1 LDQATKPLT
10 VLHVDRDQDFLEVS
24 RSILSLLGDLKVD
37 FAQTT
42 QQAEQKLKKKT
53 YDVVVAAYYLNNVNG
68 LEFLQQLKQAGVMSQ
83 LILFTGNAESAQEAV
98 NAGIPFVAKFGDP
111 EKVFA
116 ELCQI
121 MKSCRE

>member
-1 LDQATKPLT
+1 MDQATKPLT

>member
-1 LDQATKPLT
+1 
-10 VLHVDRDQDFLEVS
+10 
-24 RSILSLLGDLKVD
+24 VD